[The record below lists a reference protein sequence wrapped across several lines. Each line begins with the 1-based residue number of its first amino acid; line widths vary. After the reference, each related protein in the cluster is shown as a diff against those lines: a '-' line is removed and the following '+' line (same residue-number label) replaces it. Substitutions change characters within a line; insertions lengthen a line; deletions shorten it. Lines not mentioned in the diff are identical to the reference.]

1 MPILQTDTEI
11 IRSGSGSASL
21 RDDRKKT
28 WICLD
33 CTSSF
38 DRHEEIVKHM
48 HSENHMVMI
57 NSSFTATIEIP
68 QAETRNMLSASN
80 V

>member
-11 IRSGSGSASL
+11 IRPGNGSAAL
-21 RDDRKKT
+21 GDDREKT

-57 NSSFTATIEIP
+57 NSSFRAAIEIP
-68 QAETRNMLSASN
+68 QAEIRNMLAAFI